1 MDKKNAYQRPRLSEP
16 DRFFAKLVRNWVM
29 HPEND
34 PDLTDEIKSGKHPGL
49 EILVEEDDC
58 CNQ

>member
-1 MDKKNAYQRPRLSEP
+1 
-16 DRFFAKLVRNWVM
+16 M